1 MKSATVKLVRTAVIA
16 ALYAALTLVL
26 APISYGAVQFRLSEA
41 LTILPLLCPEAIVG
55 LTVGCFLA
63 NIPSGLWDMFLGA
76 LATAVAATLTRV
88 SKKWYFG
95 VIPPVVVN
103 AFAVPLIIILGSGGL
118 ETTYFMTVL
127 TVGLGQLVSSEFRF
141 ISGSTDSTA
150 DTRCSTTARGIR
162 TKTIS
167 DNERSSLRRIT
178 RHSQSRAADSCGVY
192 RYGACRTGACR

>member
-16 ALYAALTLVL
+16 ALYAALTLVF

-88 SKKWYFG
+88 SKNGISASYR
-95 VIPPVVVN
+95 
-103 AFAVPLIIILGSGGL
+103 PL
-118 ETTYFMTVL
+118 
-127 TVGLGQLVSSEFRF
+127 
-141 ISGSTDSTA
+141 
-150 DTRCSTTARGIR
+150 
-162 TKTIS
+162 
-167 DNERSSLRRIT
+167 
-178 RHSQSRAADSCGVY
+178 
-192 RYGACRTGACR
+192 

>member
-1 MKSATVKLVRTAVIA
+1 MRSATVKLARTAVIA
-16 ALYAALTLVL
+16 ALYATLTLVL

-41 LTILPLLCPEAIVG
+41 LTILPLFCPEAIVG
-55 LTVGCFLA
+55 LTLGCFLA

-76 LATAVAATLTRV
+76 LATLIAAILTRV

-127 TVGLGQLVSSEFRF
+127 TVGLGQLVSVC
-141 ISGSTDSTA
+141 A
-150 DTRCSTTARGIR
+150 LGIPLYFGLDKLNSR
-162 TKTIS
+162 YALFGDFKPVAKEQKKRDEATEDEKT
-167 DNERSSLRRIT
+167 EK
-178 RHSQSRAADSCGVY
+178 
-192 RYGACRTGACR
+192 